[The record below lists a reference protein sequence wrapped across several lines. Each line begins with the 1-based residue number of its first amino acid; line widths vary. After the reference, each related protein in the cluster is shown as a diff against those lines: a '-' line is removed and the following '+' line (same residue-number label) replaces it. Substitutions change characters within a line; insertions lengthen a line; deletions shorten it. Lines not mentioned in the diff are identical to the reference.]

1 MGSEFKDLFGD
12 WESSGD
18 NSPFNGDTPPEEIEN
33 RLPRDLQEKEVKVIG
48 VFEHTAIGDNSSA
61 QTFVLVQDAN
71 NRQVFIFIGRYEAF
85 AISMAIEGD
94 TPERPMT
101 HDLFHLIL
109 NRLGAKIERIIID
122 DIWENT
128 FYAKLFI
135 SMADKKYE
143 IDCRPSDAIA
153 LAIRAKAPIMMA
165 EAVIAASHQE
175 I

>member
-12 WESSGD
+12 WEPSGD
-18 NSPFNGDTPPEEIEN
+18 NSPFNGDAPSEEIEN
-33 RLPRDLQEKEVKVIG
+33 RLPRDLQEKEVKVVG

-61 QTFVLVQDAN
+61 QTFVLVQDVN
-71 NRQVFIFIGRYEAF
+71 NRQVLIFIGRYEAF
-85 AISMAIEGD
+85 AISMALEGD

-101 HDLFHLIL
+101 HDLFQIIL
-109 NRLGAKIERIIID
+109 NRIGARIERVIID

-135 SMADKKYE
+135 TQGNKQYE
-143 IDCRPSDAIA
+143 VDCRPSDAIA
-153 LAIRAKAPIMMA
+153 LAIRSKAPIMMA